1 MKNGINRDASLSREF
16 FRYRIR
22 RRRVGARRKYN
33 GVGGGGEGGGGD
45 TERRI
50 REARILQSRSGDK
63 GSAREVGEY
72 WLNRPGWCT
81 SVWIFIQ
88 AGRKEK
94 KMEEEDRSIA
104 RDDGQTCERFLKIV
118 T

>member
-1 MKNGINRDASLSREF
+1 MHRYHASFSAIASAGVASVRVESIMGGRVGWWR
-16 FRYRIR
+16 RYR
-22 RRRVGARRKYN
+22 AKN
-33 GVGGGGEGGGGD
+33 KGG
-45 TERRI
+45 
-50 REARILQSRSGDK
+50 RILQSRSGDK
-63 GSAREVGEY
+63 GSAREVEEY

>member
-1 MKNGINRDASLSREF
+1 MHRYHASFSAIASAGVASVRVESIMGGRGRVGWWR
-16 FRYRIR
+16 RYR
-22 RRRVGARRKYN
+22 AKN
-33 GVGGGGEGGGGD
+33 KGG
-45 TERRI
+45 
-50 REARILQSRSGDK
+50 RILQSRSGDK

-88 AGRKEK
+88 AGRKEE